1 MAADVFDPCAGPV
14 SQNNGHVC
22 LIAMGGRLYRCIRG
36 RGDLWPHPEENR
48 LGVVGADTR
57 RDGQLHRKCR
67 RTDCGLA
74 SRCLVSLLPQWVL
87 SRWLYGRRRKIPVA
101 TSLE

>member
-1 MAADVFDPCAGPV
+1 
-14 SQNNGHVC
+14 
-22 LIAMGGRLYRCIRG
+22 
-36 RGDLWPHPEENR
+36 
-48 LGVVGADTR
+48 VGADTR